1 MKIKAVILTGLFLV
15 AIVLVAACT
24 GTSNGTQT
32 PTATPVGT
40 TIPTSVRTT
49 LPPTTGTSLT
59 PGPTDVMPPNLQA
72 EFQVDQK
79 DPIYAQVKVTYR
91 GGTASTHI
99 THIDVRF
106 TLADGTVISKTIP
119 ESGNRKVQ
127 VGDEVIMQGTRF
139 TDRLQVTVTLD
150 NGVVYRVI
158 DQLVP
163 YQTRP

>member
-1 MKIKAVILTGLFLV
+1 MKIKPIALTGIILV
-15 AIVLVAACT
+15 VIVLVAGCT
-24 GTSNGTQT
+24 GTSDGTQTTVPTTVATTVPT
-32 PTATPVGT
+32 PTATA
-40 TIPTSVRTT
+40 
-49 LPPTTGTSLT
+49 PPTTGVSLI

-72 EFQVDQK
+72 EFQVDPK

-91 GGTASTHI
+91 GGTASIHI
-99 THIDVRF
+99 THVDVKL
-106 TLADGTVISKTIP
+106 TLADGTVISKTLP

-150 NGVVYRVI
+150 NGNVYRVI